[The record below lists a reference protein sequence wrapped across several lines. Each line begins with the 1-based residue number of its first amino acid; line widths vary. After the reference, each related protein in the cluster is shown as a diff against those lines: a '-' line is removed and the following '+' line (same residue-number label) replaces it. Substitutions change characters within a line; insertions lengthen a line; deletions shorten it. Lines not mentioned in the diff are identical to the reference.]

1 MCRVASP
8 KKSEPRTKEAQTSS
22 QLVEANLNDDNI
34 SVYYSK
40 AINRYENQKQ
50 REVYKPSPAQ
60 TENIITEVGIKF
72 VIWSRRN

>member
-1 MCRVASP
+1 MASP
-8 KKSEPRTKEAQTSS
+8 KKAEPRTKEAQTSS

-50 REVYKPSPAQ
+50 REVYKSPPAQ
-60 TENIITEVGIKF
+60 TESIITEVEVKS
-72 VIWSRRN
+72 VIWYRRN